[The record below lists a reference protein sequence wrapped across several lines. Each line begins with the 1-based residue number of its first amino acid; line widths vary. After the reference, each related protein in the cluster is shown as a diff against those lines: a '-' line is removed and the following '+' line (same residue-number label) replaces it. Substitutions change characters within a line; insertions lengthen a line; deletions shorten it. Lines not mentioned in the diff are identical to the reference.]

1 MMTGLDIA
9 VANVR
14 FDESKLYVL
23 LTDGCKVNF
32 SLDQYPRLRDAS
44 EADRNNW
51 RPIGCGQGV
60 CWEAIDEDLSV
71 TGFLKV

>member
-1 MMTGLDIA
+1 MAIVRLEI
-9 VANVR
+9 VAVR
-14 FDESKLYVL
+14 FDETNMIVS
-23 LTDGCKVNF
+23 F
-32 SLDQYPRLRDAS
+32 SNNREITLPLDRYPRLRDAS